1 MSELLE
7 VKHLTKRFVTR
18 KSLFQPKKELLA
30 VDDVSFSL
38 EAGKTLG
45 IVGES
50 GSGKSTLARC
60 VMRLYDDVEGTILLQ
75 GEDITRL
82 SQRQLRPYRKK
93 MQMVFQDPFSSLN
106 PRMSAQ
112 EIVEET
118 LYNQGVGD
126 GKERRERAL
135 ETMELCGLSRYHAT
149 RFPHEFSGGQRQR
162 LAIARAFVSRPDLV
176 ICDEPTSALDVS
188 IQAQI
193 INLLMDL
200 QEEMGLSYLFISHDL
215 AVVEHIAQEVAVMY
229 RGRVVEQGPREVI
242 FQDPRHAYT
251 KRLLAAIPP
260 NHPREAR
267 HLLPDMDPV
276 STEGELVE
284 VAPGHLLRVLP

>member
-276 STEGELVE
+276 STEGELTE

>member
-7 VKHLTKRFVTR
+7 VKHLTKRFKSR
-18 KSLFQPKKELLA
+18 KSLFQRPKELLA
-30 VDDVSFSL
+30 VDNVSFTL
-38 EAGKTLG
+38 KAGQTLG

-60 VMRLYDDVEGTILLQ
+60 VMRLYDDIEGTILLR
-75 GEDITRL
+75 GDDITHL
-82 SQRQLRPYRKK
+82 SQRQMRPYRKK

-118 LYNQGVGD
+118 LYNQGVAKGI
-126 GKERRERAL
+126 ERRELAL

-162 LAIARAFVSRPDLV
+162 LAIARAFVSQPDLV

-200 QEEMGLSYLFISHDL
+200 QEEMHLSYLFISHDL
-215 AVVEHIAQEVAVMY
+215 AVVEHLAQDVAVMY
-229 RGRVVEQGPREVI
+229 RGRIVEQGSREDI
-242 FQDPRHAYT
+242 FTAASHPYT
-251 KRLLAAIPP
+251 QRLLAAIPP
-260 NHPREAR
+260 DHPRQR
-267 HLLPDMDPV
+267 KDLLPDTRPI
-276 STEGELVE
+276 SNEGELME
-284 VAPGHLLRVLP
+284 ISPGHFLRVPS